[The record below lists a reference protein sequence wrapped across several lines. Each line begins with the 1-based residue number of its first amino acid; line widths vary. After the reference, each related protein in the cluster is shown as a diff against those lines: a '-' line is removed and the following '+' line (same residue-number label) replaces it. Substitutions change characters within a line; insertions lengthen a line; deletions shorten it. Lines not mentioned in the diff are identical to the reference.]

1 VLGGAVVVAAVAT
14 CMVLLS
20 LGGGA
25 LAASHGAGRP
35 GYQGMRHLIVEP
47 GQTLW
52 SIAVAAQPQ
61 ADPRLTIQQIMQSNS
76 LTGSSVYAGERL
88 WVPGR

>member
-25 LAASHGAGRP
+25 LAASHGAGRA
-35 GYQGMRHLIVEP
+35 GNEGMQQLIVEP

-52 SIAVAAQPQ
+52 SIAVAAEPQ
-61 ADPRLTIQQIMQSNS
+61 TDPRQTIQQIIDSNS
-76 LTGSSVYAGERL
+76 LAGPTVYAGEHL

>member
-1 VLGGAVVVAAVAT
+1 VVGGAVVVAAVAT

-25 LAASHGAGRP
+25 LAASHGAGRAAN
-35 GYQGMRHLIVEP
+35 QGMRHLIVEP

-52 SIAVAAQPQ
+52 SIAVTAEPD
-61 ADPRLTIQQIMQSNS
+61 ADPRVTIQQIMQSNS
-76 LTGSSVYAGERL
+76 LTGSTVYAGERL
-88 WVPGR
+88 WVPAH